1 MEQTLNGN
9 KILKCV
15 ELVQFMALTITVQYM
30 ALKVKEFGKL
40 VFIFNPFYGKYRY
53 FKQQDN

>member
-15 ELVQFMALTITVQYM
+15 ELEYIALTITVQYM